1 MNYTPMACRTEN
13 SIMASM
19 TSRDQGGRP
28 EDTYLDDLMRAEAA
42 ASVDDD
48 LEDEAPH
55 YQRTHPAAETG
66 VPAAHRAP
74 SQVYSIRVPVDRL
87 EQVRRLASERDVAP
101 TVMLRQWVLARL
113 DHEVG
118 QGTPPDEP
126 YASESPRR
134 RTARSAAPRQ
144 DMSGQ
149 ETATASLEAATAAV
163 MEVAANLTRMM
174 SVMAEIA
181 IGRGPAVTQPA
192 SGLRLL
198 PRSQQQPPQSAG
210 AMPLAA
216 AVPAGG
222 MDWLTPAAA
231 AWRPAS
237 PAGPV
242 ALTYLDRGLA
252 QLRTTVEN
260 SAGWPGMGRRDLGN
274 LYTVADEELSGP

>member
-1 MNYTPMACRTEN
+1 
-13 SIMASM
+13 MASM
-19 TSRDQGGRP
+19 TPRDQSRRP

-55 YQRTHPAAETG
+55 HQRTRAAAETG
-66 VPAAHRAP
+66 IPTAHRAP
-74 SQVYSIRVPVDRL
+74 SQVYSIRVPVERL

-113 DHEVG
+113 NQEVG
-118 QGTPPDEP
+118 QGTPPDE
-126 YASESPRR
+126 AHESESPRR
-134 RTARSAAPRQ
+134 RTARSAAARH
-144 DMSGQ
+144 DMSSQ

-181 IGRGPAVTQPA
+181 VGRGPAVTQPA
-192 SGLRLL
+192 SGLRVL
-198 PRSQQQPPQSAG
+198 PRSRQQLPASAE

>member
-1 MNYTPMACRTEN
+1 
-13 SIMASM
+13 MASM
-19 TSRDQGGRP
+19 TSHDRGGRP

-55 YQRTHPAAETG
+55 HQRTRPAAETG

-113 DHEVG
+113 DQEVG
-118 QGTPPDEP
+118 RGTPPDEP
-126 YASESPRR
+126 HASESPRR
-134 RTARSAAPRQ
+134 KTARSATSRQ

-192 SGLRLL
+192 SGLRVL
-198 PRSQQQPPQSAG
+198 PRSQQPPQSAG

-216 AVPAGG
+216 ALPAGG

-231 AWRPAS
+231 AWRPVS
-237 PAGPV
+237 PTGPG

>member
-1 MNYTPMACRTEN
+1 
-13 SIMASM
+13 MASM
-19 TSRDQGGRP
+19 TSHDRGGRP

-55 YQRTHPAAETG
+55 HQRTRPAETG

-113 DHEVG
+113 DQEVG
-118 QGTPPDEP
+118 RGTPPDEP
-126 YASESPRR
+126 HASESPSRK
-134 RTARSAAPRQ
+134 TARSATSRQ

-181 IGRGPAVTQPA
+181 IGRGPAVTQPN
-192 SGLRLL
+192 SGLRVL
-198 PRSQQQPPQSAG
+198 PRSQQPPQSAG

-216 AVPAGG
+216 ALPAGG

-231 AWRPAS
+231 AWRPVS
-237 PAGPV
+237 PTGPG

-260 SAGWPGMGRRDLGN
+260 SAGWPGIGRRDLGN